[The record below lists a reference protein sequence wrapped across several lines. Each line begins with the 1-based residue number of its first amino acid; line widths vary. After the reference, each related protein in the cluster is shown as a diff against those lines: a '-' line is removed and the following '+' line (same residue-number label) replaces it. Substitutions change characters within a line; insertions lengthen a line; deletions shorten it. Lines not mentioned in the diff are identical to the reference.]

1 MLDFYDKE
9 KEELLMDLEHYK
21 FCTRMYKTEAAQ
33 LRAELEDYKKEI
45 MLLRNG
51 YDEEDCTRTCPNL
64 QLLERENKELL
75 ETIDRL
81 VSAQTRQS

>member
-9 KEELLMDLEHYK
+9 HEELLMDLKHYK
-21 FCTRMYKTEAAQ
+21 FCTRMYKIEASQ

-51 YDEEDCTRTCPNL
+51 YDEEDCTHTCPNL
-64 QLLERENKELL
+64 QLLEQENKELL

-81 VSAQTRQS
+81 VSERSKQS

>member
-9 KEELLMDLEHYK
+9 KEDLMLDLEHYK
-21 FCTRMYKTEAAQ
+21 FCSKMYKMEAEE

-45 MLLRNG
+45 MLLRKG
-51 YDEEDCTRTCPNL
+51 YDEEDCTATCPNM

-75 ETIDRL
+75 TTVARL
-81 VSAQTRQS
+81 VSEQTKQS